1 MQKLQTKEQKMTSR
15 RAVAP
20 IIATLLLVAIA
31 VVGGSIIF
39 VFSQGFFSSAQ
50 ISGAPQIES
59 LEILGYDTSDVLEI
73 QLHNGICTSGNDPSD
88 ILTPCTAAWDG
99 VLANDGLI
107 PGDRVAVYL
116 QNQSVGPVTITEV
129 LIAGLEYVYP
139 AIAPTVDLTAIGGAN
154 SPANGEYF
162 IVKQGIDGFPA
173 EVSIEATP
181 VLAPGEEVSLLFTL
195 EDSLTVGRDAQ
206 IKITTAN
213 GAVFVGT
220 LISGQQSG

>member
-59 LEILGYDTSDVLEI
+59 LEILGYDASDALEI
-73 QLHNGICTSGNDPSD
+73 QLHNGICTSGIDPE
-88 ILTPCTAAWDG
+88 TAACGTNGDWDG
-99 VLANDGLI
+99 AANDGLI
-107 PGDRVAVYL
+107 QGDRIAVYL
-116 QNQSVGPVTITEV
+116 QNQSVGDVTIVEV
-129 LIAGLEYVYP
+129 LLAGFEYEYP
-139 AIAPTVDLTAIGGAN
+139 TTTPIIDLTEWDGAN
-154 SPANGEYF
+154 TPVDGFYF
-162 IVKQGIDGFPA
+162 IVKQGINGTAA
-173 EVSIEATP
+173 EVKTSATS
-181 VLAPGEEVSLLFTL
+181 VLAPGEEVSLLLQL
-195 EDSLTVGRDAQ
+195 EESLTVGRDAQ
-206 IKITTAN
+206 FKITTAN